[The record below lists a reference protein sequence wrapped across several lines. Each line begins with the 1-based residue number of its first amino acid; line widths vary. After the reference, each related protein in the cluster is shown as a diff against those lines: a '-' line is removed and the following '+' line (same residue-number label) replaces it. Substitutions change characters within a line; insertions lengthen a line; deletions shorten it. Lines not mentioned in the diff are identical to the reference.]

1 MFQILSATLR
11 TALKSSAPKH
21 QRLSHEEWQHR
32 FLPRQHSKPKLE
44 AYRFD
49 RNRDFGRVRKNFNR
63 V

>member
-32 FLPRQHSKPKLE
+32 FLPRQHSKPKLQ

-49 RNRDFGRVRKNFNR
+49 RNRDLW
-63 V
+63 